1 MTNPASLIALS
12 ELCGQSRTV
21 ALQQLQRQ
29 VKGQLQVIVGLDHLD
44 DSRRDWLP
52 QLQVSLRYDLND
64 CVQQVMLNTRVAQP
78 EPYSATRPLKPQ
90 ELLADWRARGLP
102 FLNLGGVLHSIR
114 DGISFCFE
122 QQQLVQVVLTAK
134 HTVPYDTSQPA

>member
-1 MTNPASLIALS
+1 MTNPASLIVLS
-12 ELCGQSRTV
+12 ELCGQSRAA

-29 VKGQLQVIVGLDHLD
+29 VKGKLQVIAGLDHLD

-78 EPYSATRPLKPQ
+78 ERYHTVSAIKPQ
-90 ELLADWRARGLP
+90 VLLADWRARGLP
-102 FLNLGGVLHSIR
+102 FLNLGGVLHSIAE
-114 DGISFCFE
+114 GISFCFE
-122 QQQLVQVVLTAK
+122 GQQLVQVVLAA
-134 HTVPYDTSQPA
+134 PSSN

>member
-1 MTNPASLIALS
+1 MTDPASLIQLG

-21 ALQQLQRQ
+21 VLQQLQRQ
-29 VKGQLQVIVGLDHLD
+29 VKGKLQVIAGLDHLD

-52 QLQVSLRYDLND
+52 QLQISLRYDLNN

-78 EPYSATRPLKPQ
+78 EQYHIASGIKPQ
-90 ELLADWRARGLP
+90 TLLADWRARGLP

-114 DGISFCFE
+114 DGISYCFE
-122 QQQLVQVVLTAK
+122 GPQLVQVVLAA
-134 HTVPYDTSQPA
+134 PRTS

>member
-1 MTNPASLIALS
+1 MTDQVSLIQLGG
-12 ELCGQSRTV
+12 LCGQSRTA

-29 VKGQLQVIVGLDHLD
+29 VKGKLQVIAGLDHLD

-78 EPYSATRPLKPQ
+78 ERYHATSGIKPQ
-90 ELLADWRARGLP
+90 TLLADWRARGLP

-114 DGISFCFE
+114 DGMSFCFE
-122 QQQLVQVVLTAK
+122 GQQLVQVVLAA
-134 HTVPYDTSQPA
+134 PSSN